1 MKKILLSFLCC
12 MLAVIGMQAAE
23 VSGTITFKTSGSDSS
38 SPATSANFVTGQ
50 ITSSDFDLTCTAT
63 NNCYTG
69 KSGLKLSSSSKN
81 GSFTLQFSETLNVK
95 SVTVRAMR
103 WKSTEAATVTVNSV
117 TAQSLTETMADYV
130 FDVNSEI
137 NAIKVDVTKRVY
149 IESITV
155 TYDDGQGGGEGG
167 ETPDPVDVAEP
178 TFTPADGTTFEESLD
193 VTINV
198 EDGLTA
204 WYTTEENGEYT
215 QGNALTIDATTT
227 VWAKAVDAEGNES
240 DVVTATYTLLAP
252 PPAGESITNKYIFSD
267 YAIGTQYAQGEEHK
281 LDNDVTLTINGAQL
295 NTQVRLY
302 AGSNAVVEVNN
313 GVATEIILKA
323 GYKAATL
330 TINGSNDGST
340 WTQIATQATTTTY
353 TEYTFVVPNYKYVQM
368 VSAGAQIRVSEMT
381 LTYVVDAEAVN
392 VAEPTF
398 SVPAGEVEQGTVV
411 TINVEDGLTAY
422 YSLTGEEG
430 SYVAGNQVT
439 INEATTIYAYAQ
451 DAEENKSDVVSAQ
464 YTIFIPVEGTWTLV
478 TDANTLCNGDEV
490 VIVAKEQ
497 NVALSTDAGNYRDQA
512 AVKKEGND
520 VKFTQD
526 VQVITLGEVG
536 EANGV
541 RTWSMQ
547 TAEGYLYSPGTSN
560 YLKTDADNNAA
571 WSIAIGDEAAGYAAG
586 IIDMNNDAAEP
597 ANVIRYNQSNVRF
610 SCYKAENSQYDIVM
624 YRKVREANI
633 AATMYYL
640 LPGVWETPDAP
651 WYAAY
656 FYNQNNGTAEWV
668 RGFLSEHIVYF
679 DLEAAGSFTHITF
692 CRMNPAYQEMTFDDA
707 PVTRSSDPEARIWDK
722 VTVAY
727 TGENP
732 VYSIDDEAWTS
743 VATGIEGVVAANG
756 IAYANGIVAAE
767 GAIEVYNVNG
777 MVVARGNESLDLR
790 NLNAG
795 VYIVRNGNN
804 VRKVVR

>member
-12 MLAVIGMQAAE
+12 MLAVIGMQAEE
-23 VSGTITFKTSGSDSS
+23 VTF
-38 SPATSANFVTGQ
+38 NF
-50 ITSSDFDLTCTAT
+50 
-63 NNCYTG
+63 
-69 KSGLKLSSSSKN
+69 KSLYGNS
-81 GSFTLQFSETLNVK
+81 TL
-95 SVTVRAMR
+95 
-103 WKSTEAATVTVNSV
+103 NSV
-117 TAQSLTETMADYV
+117 TSKTVEGITISYAKNNASSAPAFNKDGTLRLYYAAGGQGGSATFTTDGTKKIVGIKITAYSTLYTPTVKYSVDDAPAQQGTWSSKTMTISGFQANNTFMIQNANTSNTQLRITEIVLTCEAV
-130 FDVNSEI
+130 GE
-137 NAIKVDVTKRVY
+137 
-149 IESITV
+149 
-155 TYDDGQGGGEGG
+155 GGGEGG

-193 VTINV
+193 VTIDV

-204 WYTTEENGEYT
+204 WYTTVENGEYT

-252 PPAGESITNKYIFSD
+252 PPAGESITNKYIFSN
-267 YAIGTQYAQGEEHK
+267 YATGTQYAQGEEHK
-281 LDNDVTLTINGAQL
+281 LDNDVTLIINGAHL
-295 NTQVRLY
+295 NGEVRLY

-313 GVATEIILKA
+313 GVATEIILNAGNKA
-323 GYKAATL
+323 GTL

-340 WTQIATQATTTTY
+340 WTKIATQTTTSSY
-353 TEYTFVVPNYKYVQM
+353 TNYTFSVPNYKYVQM
-368 VSAGAQIRVSEMT
+368 VSAGAQIRVKDMT

-411 TINVEDGLTAY
+411 NINVEPGLTAWY
-422 YSLTGEEG
+422 TTVENGEYTQGNALT
-430 SYVAGNQVT
+430 
-439 INEATTIYAYAQ
+439 IDATTTVWAKAV
-451 DAEENKSDVVSAQ
+451 DAEGNESDVVSAQ
-464 YTIFIPVEGTWTLV
+464 YTVFIPVEGTWTLV

-490 VIVAKEQ
+490 VIVARED
-497 NVALSTDAGNYRDQA
+497 NMGLSTDAGNYRNQA

-520 VKFTQD
+520 VKFAQD

-541 RTWSMQ
+541 RTWSMH
-547 TAEGYLYSPGTSN
+547 TAEGYLYSPGASN

-571 WSIAIGDEAAGYAAG
+571 WSIAIGDEAAAG
-586 IIDMNNDAAEP
+586 IIDMNNDADEP
-597 ANVIRYNQSNVRF
+597 ANVIRYNQSSARF
-610 SCYKAENSQYDIVM
+610 SCYKENNSQKDIVM

-656 FYNQNNGTAEWV
+656 FYNQNDGTAEWV

-679 DLEAAGSFTHITF
+679 DLEADGSFTHITF
-692 CRMNPAYQEMTFDDA
+692 CRMNPAYQEMTFDAA

-727 TGENP
+727 TGEAP
-732 VYSIDDEAWTS
+732 VYSIDDAAWTA